1 MCEGVSVTAA
11 LCEDMS
17 AFCEWDENRCW
28 SSVGGE
34 PCPEDDAAVADFAAA
49 KAKASLDAVVVGVT
63 DPDALTAA
71 RLLGAAA
78 IGGASSVTRV
88 RMVVSANTEREACD
102 EKFVEMGL
110 EKETQAACVASVAGN
125 GRRLAATNFDVTMFI
140 NPLAVSADAIDSAM
154 RRLERAGVAATREDV
169 DPTTELATVPG
180 VNAAALQTFAVDAA
194 LAAETN
200 GGGDAG
206 EASGDGNEAGSG
218 SSTTHPRP
226 PPPPM
231 PPAPP
236 RQLVLDDDS
245 GATGRLAMAISAVA
259 MTAVAAAGVLAA

>member
-49 KAKASLDAVVVGVT
+49 KAKASLDAVVAGVT

-78 IGGASSVTRV
+78 IGGASSVPRV

-154 RRLERAGVAATREDV
+154 SRLERAGVAATREDV
-169 DPTTELATVPG
+169 DPTAELATVPG
-180 VNAAALQTFAVDAA
+180 VNAAALQTFAADAA

-206 EASGDGNEAGSG
+206 EASGDGDEANSG
-218 SSTTHPRP
+218 SSAARTRP

-245 GATGRLAMAISAVA
+245 GARVETSNAIAIA
-259 MTAVAAAGVLAA
+259 AVAAAALAL